1 MTTKNE
7 EINYI
12 NSKEDSSLQ
21 IAREDE
27 DFIQS
32 RISKFE
38 KEKNINSDS
47 QKISEPKGSLNKNI
61 NTKNLNNLLLS
72 CVKNQEYCYTMLDYM
87 KKMFHFSQV
96 DYYLAYT
103 QILYCFKPK
112 EM

>member
-1 MTTKNE
+1 MTTKFE
-7 EINYI
+7 EIKYE
-12 NSKEDSSLQ
+12 NSKGDSSLK
-21 IAREDE
+21 IEGEDE

-32 RISKFE
+32 RISKIE
-38 KEKNINSDS
+38 KENIIKSDI
-47 QKISEPKGSLNKNI
+47 QRTSETKESLNKKI